1 MLLGQQALLGWPVPL
16 DLPARP
22 DPQGPPGRRGQR
34 VQPGFKARLGQP
46 APRGRLA
53 PQVLQVPQAP
63 KGKQETQ
70 GLQARLVPKDY
81 KDPPGRP
88 GRLPICPMMFLH
100 HLSVLPK
107 HLPMAPNFFFFLPFP
122 TRLAISRSRI

>member
-1 MLLGQQALLGWPVPL
+1 MLLGQQALQGWPAPL
-16 DLPARP
+16 DLPARQ

-34 VQPGFKARLGQP
+34 VQLGFKARLGQP

-70 GLQARLVPKDY
+70 ALQARLVPKDY
-81 KDPPGRP
+81 KDPPVRF
-88 GRLPICPMMFLH
+88 IKESQ
-100 HLSVLPK
+100 LSVK
-107 HLPMAPNFFFFLPFP
+107 MRFLVKPP
-122 TRLAISRSRI
+122 RYGY